1 MKKNIKDF
9 VYQSIGLCML
19 MALLYACKNSKND
32 DAEPDSQK
40 VRAAFLQNIGQN
52 YITPKFEA
60 LKTYTSALAQASD
73 SLNHTVDLNHLIA
86 LQTAYEQAY
95 MKFLELDAFRFGA
108 FKDPA
113 FNLSLHD
120 YVATMPCSTAFI
132 ESKIKNHIFNTGDY
146 HFSTRGFATLDY
158 LLYDHDGVQD
168 SVLNRISK
176 SDRRVYLH
184 KNCLYI
190 DSIVGLFHRSWKS
203 SAGEFANDASLNPNS
218 TLNQLFNSFL
228 MSYEFAMDNK
238 VKMPAGL
245 DASNVGVTAPEKVEA
260 YFSGK
265 SKAYLRQHVASLYEI
280 WKGETQNNSNAGFDD
295 LIVTQ
300 VQDSILVKTIFQ
312 AFDKVLTS
320 IDALPQERL
329 DVLIVNNN
337 TSLRDVFNNMVELN
351 KHLRTETASILSLS
365 LTYNSNDGD

>member
-1 MKKNIKDF
+1 MRKDIKDF
-9 VYQSIGLCML
+9 VRYSIGLCMFL
-19 MALLYACKNSKND
+19 TLLYACKPKTD

-40 VRAAFLQNIGQN
+40 VRSAFLQNIGQN

-60 LKTYTSALAQASD
+60 LKTYTSAMVQASD
-73 SLNHTVDLNHLIA
+73 SLKQTVNLKHLIA
-86 LQTAYEQAY
+86 LQTAYDQAY
-95 MKFLELDAFRFGA
+95 MKYLELDAFRFGA

-146 HFSTRGFATLDY
+146 HFSTRGFAALDY
-158 LLYDHDGVQD
+158 LLYDHGGIQD
-168 SVLNRISK
+168 SVLNRLSK
-176 SDRRVYLH
+176 SDRMIYLH
-184 KNCLYI
+184 KNCMYI
-190 DSIVGLFHRSWKS
+190 DSIVGLFHSNWKS
-203 SAGEFANDASLNPNS
+203 SAANFASDASLSPNS

-228 MSYEFAMDNK
+228 MSYEIAMDHK

-245 DASNVGVTAPEKVEA
+245 DASNVGVSAPEKVEA
-260 YFSGK
+260 YFAGN
-265 SKAYLRQHVASLYEI
+265 SKVYLRQHVASLYKV
-280 WKGETQNNSNAGFDD
+280 WKGETGSNTSIGFDD
-295 LIVTQ
+295 LILTQ
-300 VQDSILVKTIFQ
+300 VKDSILVKTVFQ
-312 AFDKVLTS
+312 SFDKVLTS

-337 TSLRDVFNNMVELN
+337 TVVQDVYNNMVELN
-351 KHLRTETASILSLS
+351 KHLKTETASVLGLS